1 MAVAPKAIEQAL
13 RRFARPK
20 RPPVSVAPDTP
31 FDALLEQQLKALE
44 RQVEELKGR
53 VNGLMFAVV
62 AAVIVQLVLGL
73 VR

>member
-1 MAVAPKAIEQAL
+1 MAPKAIEEAL
-13 RRFARPK
+13 RRLARRTK
-20 RPPVSVAPDTP
+20 KPPVSTAPDTP

-62 AAVIVQLVLGL
+62 TAVIVQLVLGL

>member
-1 MAVAPKAIEQAL
+1 MAPKAIEEAL
-13 RRFARPK
+13 CRLTRRAK
-20 RPPVSVAPDTP
+20 VPPLSTAPDTP